1 MGIIG
6 AEYERGPFCKIHR
19 IEDVAEI
26 MRSHSRVGW
35 HGLTKGFPIR
45 YFPGIVA
52 CFMSAALLAAD
63 PPAVT
68 LRAGAATS
76 NITPALG
83 SAIIGGFLPFPATN
97 VHDEL
102 HARCLVLD
110 DGKTKLALVIVDLLG
125 IQSNVSQAARKLID
139 QEAGIPS
146 TNVLISAIHNHS
158 AASAL
163 GDKHFD
169 YPQKIDEYQTFV
181 ARRIADGV
189 KCAVNRLRPAQLG
202 FTTAQAP
209 EHVFNRRW
217 FLKPGTM
224 PPNPFGGID
233 QVKMNPP
240 AGSPDLVKPAGPT
253 DPTVSILAVREPNGR
268 PIAVYSCYSLHYV
281 GGVGH
286 GDISADY
293 YGMYCQRLEHLLQG
307 DEQDPPL
314 VVMMANGTS
323 GDVNNIDFLHPRA
336 AKKPYEQ
343 MRFVADDL
351 AAKVQAALA
360 NVKYSDRLTLAA
372 GYRELVIATRR
383 PTAEQLA
390 WAKQTLAKGGKPDIP
405 YVYAQRFEALA
416 SGATSVPAPLQVLRI
431 GEVCIGSLPNEIFC
445 EIGLEFRKRSPVQP
459 AFLVS
464 LAHGYFDYLPTP
476 KQHEL
481 GGYETWLATNRLEPN
496 ASEKMLKALLE
507 ITAELRPSA
516 AN

>member
-1 MGIIG
+1 
-6 AEYERGPFCKIHR
+6 
-19 IEDVAEI
+19 
-26 MRSHSRVGW
+26 MRKY
-35 HGLTKGFPIR
+35 LL
-45 YFPGIVA
+45 GIVA
-52 CFMSAALLAAD
+52 CFMSTALLAAA
-63 PPAVT
+63 PPAPT
-68 LRAGAATS
+68 FRAGAATS

-110 DGKTKLALVIVDLLG
+110 DGKTRLALVVVDLLG
-125 IQSNVSQAARKLID
+125 IHYNVSHEARKFIE
-139 QEAGIPS
+139 QETGIPS

-163 GDKHFD
+163 GAKHFEF
-169 YPQKIDEYQTFV
+169 PQKSDKYQAFV

-217 FLKPGTM
+217 FLKPGTV
-224 PPNPFGGID
+224 PPGPFGTTD
-233 QVKMNPP
+233 QVQMNPP
-240 AGSPDLVKPAGPT
+240 AGSPNLVKPAGPT
-253 DPTVSILAVREPNGR
+253 DPTVSILAVREPDGR

-281 GGVGH
+281 GGVGN

-293 YGMYCQRLEHLLQG
+293 YGMYCQRLERLLQG
-307 DEQDPPL
+307 DPQDPPMVAL
-314 VVMMANGTS
+314 MANGTS
-323 GDVNNIDFLHPRA
+323 GDVNNIDFLHPRPP
-336 AKKPYEQ
+336 KKPYEQ

-351 AAKVQAALA
+351 AAKVQAALTK
-360 NVKYSDRLTLAA
+360 VKYSDRLTLAA
-372 GYRELVIATRR
+372 RYREPVIATRR
-383 PTAEQLA
+383 PSAEQMA
-390 WAKQTLAKGGKPDIP
+390 WAKEMLAKPGKPDIP

-416 SGATSVPAPLQVLRI
+416 RGAASVPTPLQVLRI
-431 GEVCIGSLPNEIFC
+431 GDVCIGSLPNEVFC

-481 GGYETWLATNRLEPN
+481 GGYETWLATNRLEPK
-496 ASEKMLKALLE
+496 ASEKMLDALLE
-507 ITAELRPSA
+507 MAAEVRPTAA
-516 AN
+516 Q

>member
-1 MGIIG
+1 
-6 AEYERGPFCKIHR
+6 
-19 IEDVAEI
+19 
-26 MRSHSRVGW
+26 MR
-35 HGLTKGFPIR
+35 R
-45 YFPGIVA
+45 YLLGIVA
-52 CFMSAALLAAD
+52 CFLGTTLLAAD
-63 PPAVT
+63 PPAST
-68 LRAGAATS
+68 FRAGAATS

-110 DGKTKLALVIVDLLG
+110 DGKTKLALVVVDLLG
-125 IQSNVSQAARKLID
+125 IHYNVSHEARKFIE
-139 QEAGIPS
+139 QEVDIPA

-163 GDKHFD
+163 GEKHFEF
-169 YPQKIDEYQTFV
+169 PQKIDDYQAFV

-189 KCAVNRLRPAQLG
+189 KCAANRLRPAQLG
-202 FTTAQAP
+202 FTTAEAP

-233 QVKMNPP
+233 QVKMNPA

-253 DPTVSILAVREPNGR
+253 DPVVSILAVREPDGR

-281 GGVGH
+281 GGVEH

-293 YGMYCQRLEHLLQG
+293 YGMYCQRLERLLEG
-307 DEQDPPL
+307 DQQDPPM
-314 VVMMANGTS
+314 VAMMANGTS
-323 GDVNNIDFLHPRA
+323 GDVNNINFLHPRPP
-336 AKKPYEQ
+336 KKPYEQ

-351 AAKVQAALA
+351 AAKVHAALA

-372 GYRELVIATRR
+372 SYREPVIATRR
-383 PTAEQLA
+383 PSAEQLA
-390 WAKQTLAKGGKPDIP
+390 WAKEMLAKPGKPDVP
-405 YVYAQRFEALA
+405 RVYAQRFEDLA
-416 SGATSVPAPLQVLRI
+416 RGAASIPAPLQVLRI
-431 GEVCIGSLPNEIFC
+431 GQVCIGSLPNEVFC
-445 EIGLEFRKRSPVQP
+445 EIGLEFRQRSPVQP

-476 KQHEL
+476 KQHEW
-481 GGYETWLATNRLEPN
+481 GGYETWLATNRLEPK
-496 ASEKMLKALLE
+496 ASEKLLDALLE
-507 ITAELRPSA
+507 MAAEVRPTAEK
-516 AN
+516 